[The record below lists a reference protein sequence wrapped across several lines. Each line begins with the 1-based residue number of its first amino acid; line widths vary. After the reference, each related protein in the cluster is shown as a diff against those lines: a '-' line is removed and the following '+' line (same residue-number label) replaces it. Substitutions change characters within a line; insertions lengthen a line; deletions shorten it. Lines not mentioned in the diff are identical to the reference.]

1 MLYSHKYRNL
11 QEVGGMSLLDAHKG
25 YEYQDLFTAYHIIN
39 MLLTDDSAIFKID
52 QKESENDKFDDMTII
67 TSDSIM
73 KRQIKYSDNKI
84 FEKADLSS
92 EKYDLALD
100 TLFRS
105 WQELPQDKNIDIRIC
120 LAWELLVDSHDLD
133 FLIEQDITNL
143 YKSND
148 VKVLKIDLES
158 IWPSDGI
165 PISSWRRLREKSTD
179 IDRCEFEKFIND
191 LTIEVNLPKSSTDF
205 TNPGDLENLVIK
217 SLRLFGIGKFPN
229 DKKSVVDVAMH
240 LIYIIKGLRAR
251 GEAIKLTKLIFDL
264 GLMKSYGNI
273 EQSFKIDSGINVLN
287 STKYHQ
293 FKDFVFTNNKVGLL
307 GEPGSGKSWFIQNFI
322 NFLDEKDIKVI
333 QHYCYTGI
341 DDLYEKERITI
352 NVFLA
357 NLINDIIEAFPYLE
371 SYKLSKYGVDFDELQ
386 VLISHIQEEVVLI
399 VDGLDHIGRIYSFH
413 KETMKQIDTEIVEV
427 ISRLMFPDNVKVIL
441 ASQPVTEVI
450 NLCNHNF
457 KEFSVKPWDIG
468 EVKEFITNNG
478 LTDVEMDFH
487 YMLSD
492 LLIEKSSGNPLYL
505 TYLVNEL
512 SKYSHIMI
520 TRELIEGF
528 PTYNNNLE
536 NYYSFLMTKL
546 SESQRVPQ
554 ILAGSP
560 FPLTESE
567 LKEITFLG
575 VYVSESLEVIRS
587 ILSYNSCSGGYII
600 YHESFRRY
608 VLELLEQN
616 EVSVDKA
623 IYSYLIDWLK
633 NRGFYE
639 DRKSYLNLLGL
650 LFEAKRYDEILEYCN
665 KEFVVDSVFYGNNIN
680 SIKSNF
686 EILMKTS
693 CKAKNYGDLIICT
706 ELSSMIYSLE
716 YSFDENSQYY
726 YLGLGLINGF
736 EKLKNI
742 LVYEGR
748 NALSCTE
755 GLKVCYLCSENNVI
769 PEWDEYIKL
778 LIESK
783 KSNQVVRK
791 SHDEQL
797 EEYKYFICA
806 CLDTGRNM
814 LDKIEKVAVEGAYD
828 NRAII
833 ITEYSRRGLVEELK
847 ELINQLEEQEHWIE
861 SIDVFFGKY
870 TIDEQY
876 LDTALER
883 LLHSDSYSNDTL
895 IALDYYISN
904 IEWIITNHSH
914 KLNYFLKC
922 AEDRNWYYNWLIYV
936 FKVSKVIVEAK
947 KNGSIDESKLIEA
960 YLWLT
965 KDMECFKG
973 EPRTCDLY
981 KYETIIFESIVS
993 PLELVS
999 NESTWRKILSLIA
1012 EMSSKT
1018 MTTLRGSTGG
1028 PLPTYKLFDLFLEIA
1043 NDINCTVL
1051 TEIFEEKIGDED
1063 KRRFYS
1069 YLCDYSLKH
1078 AIILAKGGQL
1088 DKAKVEFRRGVEY
1101 LLSYSFRKDRTLSR
1115 LIDSVESIYK
1125 IDEETGIKN
1134 ILRLKAL
1141 ADTVVYHTD
1150 GRSTQTYPK
1159 EWFEVLARTDRDVAM
1174 THLSYELL
1182 NSPNYW
1188 VLEESLDNLLEIM
1201 NSEVDPMI
1209 ENSLFRTRPNEI
1221 SSSTISSYLNNI
1233 RVLSNTSQMELARV
1247 SMRELLNRY
1256 PKGIYEDDYEQIKGL
1271 CEQLNV
1277 EFNSE
1282 IILDCSS
1289 NRKYDIGARKKFSY
1303 DKRVRHLSF
1312 DVMSFGEI
1320 LEYIINFGIKESEIQ
1335 GFYIYLQSINELS
1348 NDSKMFISNLIKH
1361 TYDRR
1366 SDDKSKER
1374 ILRVIDALDLDSG
1387 VMAYIYVSMFLNHK
1401 DGWYNRLT
1409 ETAYYIKAVEYNREV
1424 TEEHFFE
1431 YFYNNLY
1438 SVDYNLAVGDKI
1450 INALT
1455 LVGYDGEL
1463 IIQYWEL
1470 LFEIIN
1476 FRLSGQYDYNYK
1488 EIVQKSKELSSKEKA
1503 MFLLLTRLKYGE
1515 ANRYR
1520 WVISSF
1526 NKMLEQP
1533 EYRIC
1538 FIKPFKHYIEKKDQF
1553 IDYSLIILLWLIRKW
1568 FTKEELHKTTLV
1580 NDLLSIYPTGNGVVD
1595 YLIRNIT
1602 GLKDERNYEE
1612 YVHSYDGGDE
1622 KINYF
1627 IEILSEADNRV
1638 ALLKDRGVDI
1648 GNIVKNYFLEITDKT
1663 TRENLQDIIYDS
1675 SYSVLVPNVYFY
1687 DIFMKHMSSEVE
1699 AFINGFVGLPFW
1711 GEIEEEMNEILIDD
1725 IEYVIANCNSIS
1737 PRPRDI
1743 TIPEEVSDSITDVYS
1758 QEWISLAYYERWYS
1772 KRERYKNNLGENI
1785 DSTIIISGVV
1795 FTDEEKIVPLMKL
1808 KEEYRIY
1815 DENNE
1820 FSKTD
1825 YLKRVSL
1832 LVASNLKIN
1841 EDIYL
1846 TFRPYDYLSIRG
1858 DVLNVL
1864 GIKITDNGEGIVGI
1878 DRTGETVVKYS
1889 KWEVCFDD
1897 IDTGSYRIPYI
1908 IGSEVK
1914 VKRVVYDEICKL
1926 FSREAKRFTIKL
1938 ET

>member
-1 MLYSHKYRNL
+1 
-11 QEVGGMSLLDAHKG
+11 MSLLDAHKG

-52 QKESENDKFDDMTII
+52 QKESENDKFDDITII

-73 KRQIKYSDNKI
+73 KKQIKYSDNKI

-105 WQELPQDKNIDIRIC
+105 WQELPKDKNIDIRIC
-120 LAWELLVDSHDLD
+120 LAWELLVDSQDID
-133 FLIEQDITNL
+133 FLIEQDVTNL

-148 VKVLKIDLES
+148 VKVLKINLES

-165 PISSWRRLREKSTD
+165 PISSWRRLRGKSTD
-179 IDRCEFEKFIND
+179 INRDEFQKFIND

-205 TNPGDLENLVIK
+205 TNPGDLENLVIND
-217 SLRLFGIGKFPN
+217 LRLFGIGKFPN
-229 DKKSVVDVAMH
+229 DKKSVVDVSMH

-251 GEAIKLTKLIFDL
+251 GEVIELNKLIFDL
-264 GLMKSYGNI
+264 GLKKSYGNI
-273 EQSFKIDSGINVLN
+273 EQSFKIDRSINVLN
-287 STKYHQ
+287 STRYHE
-293 FKDFVFTNNKVGLL
+293 FKDFVFTNNKVCLL

-322 NFLDEKDIKVI
+322 SFLDEQGIKVI

-357 NLINDIIEAFPYLE
+357 NLISDIIEAFPHLE

-386 VLISHIQEEVVLI
+386 VLINNIKEEVVLI
-399 VDGLDHIGRIYSFH
+399 VDGLDHIGRIYSFY
-413 KETMKQIDTEIVEV
+413 KKTMKQIETEIVEV
-427 ISRLMFPDNVKVIL
+427 ISRLRFPDNVKVIL
-441 ASQPVTEVI
+441 ASQPITEVI

-457 KEFSVKPWDIG
+457 KGFSVKPWDIG
-468 EVKEFITNNG
+468 EVKEFIINNS
-478 LTDVEMDFH
+478 LTDVELDFH
-487 YMLSD
+487 CMLSD

-512 SKYSHIMI
+512 SKYTHVMI
-520 TRELIEGF
+520 TRKLIEGF
-528 PTYNNNLE
+528 PAYNTNLE

-546 SESQRVPQ
+546 SESQKVPQ

-567 LKEITFLG
+567 LKEITSLG
-575 VYVSESLEVIRS
+575 VYVSKSLEAIRS
-587 ILSYNSCSGGYII
+587 ILSYSSCSGGYKI

-608 VLELLEQN
+608 VLELLEEN

-633 NRGFYE
+633 KKGFYE

-650 LFEAKRYDEILEYCN
+650 LFEAKRYEEILEYCN

-680 SIKSNF
+680 SIKRNF

-693 CKAKNYGDLIICT
+693 CKAKNYGAVIICT
-706 ELSSMIYSLE
+706 ELSNMIYSLE
-716 YSFDENSQYY
+716 YAFDENSQYY

-736 EKLKNI
+736 EKLENI

-769 PEWDEYIKL
+769 PEWDKYIRL

-783 KSNQVVRK
+783 KSNQIVQK
-791 SHDEQL
+791 SYDEQL
-797 EEYKYFICA
+797 EEYRYFICA

-814 LDKIEKVAVEGAYD
+814 IDKIEKVAVKDAYD
-828 NRAII
+828 KRTVI
-833 ITEYSRRGLVEELK
+833 ITEYSRRGLIEELK
-847 ELINQLEEQEHWIE
+847 VLVNQLEEQEHWRE
-861 SIDVFFGKY
+861 SIDVFEGKY
-870 TIDEQY
+870 IIDEQY
-876 LDTALER
+876 LDTALEI
-883 LLHSDSYSNDTL
+883 LLDSDSYSNDTL
-895 IALDYYISN
+895 IALNYYISN
-904 IEWIITNHSH
+904 IEWIITNHSN
-914 KLNYFLKC
+914 KLNDFIKC
-922 AEDRNWYYNWLIYV
+922 VENRNWYYNWLIYV

-947 KNGSIDESKLIEA
+947 ENKSIDELKLIEA

-973 EPRTCDLY
+973 KPRTCDLY
-981 KYETIIFESIVS
+981 NYNTIIFESIVS

-999 NESTWRKILSLIA
+999 TESTWRTILGLIA

-1018 MTTLRGSTGG
+1018 MTTLMGATCG
-1028 PLPTYKLFDLFLEIA
+1028 PLPTYKLFELFLVIA

-1069 YLCDYSLKH
+1069 YLADYSFKH
-1078 AIILAKGGQL
+1078 AIILSKGGRL
-1088 DKAKVEFRRGVEY
+1088 DKAKFEFRRGVEY

-1125 IDEETGIKN
+1125 IDEETGIQN
-1134 ILRLKAL
+1134 ILRLKPL
-1141 ADTVVYHTD
+1141 ADAVVYHTD

-1159 EWFEVLARTDRDVAM
+1159 EWFEVLARTNRDIAM
-1174 THLSYELL
+1174 TYLSYELL
-1182 NSPNYW
+1182 DSPNYW
-1188 VLEESLDNLLEIM
+1188 ALEESLDNLLEIM
-1201 NSEVDPMI
+1201 NSEVDPII
-1209 ENSLFRTRPNEI
+1209 ENSLFKTRPNEI
-1221 SSSTISSYLNNI
+1221 SPSTISSYLNNI
-1233 RVLSNTSQMELARV
+1233 RVLSNNSQKELARV
-1247 SMRELLNRY
+1247 SMRELINRY
-1256 PKGIYEDDYEQIKGL
+1256 PKGIYEDDYEKIEGL

-1282 IILDCSS
+1282 IILNRSS
-1289 NRKYDIGARKKFSY
+1289 NRTYDIGRGKKFSY
-1303 DKRVRHLSF
+1303 DKHVSRLSF
-1312 DVMSFGEI
+1312 DVMSFEEI
-1320 LEYIINFGIKESEIQ
+1320 LEYIVDFGINESDIQ
-1335 GFYIYLQSINELS
+1335 GLYIYLQSISELS
-1348 NDSKMFISNLIKH
+1348 DDSKMFINNLIKH
-1361 TYDRR
+1361 IYDRR
-1366 SDDKSKER
+1366 SDDESRER
-1374 ILRVIDALDLDSG
+1374 ILKVIDALDLNSE
-1387 VMAYIYVSMFLNHK
+1387 VMAYIYIAMFLNHK
-1401 DGWYNRLT
+1401 DGWYQRLT
-1409 ETAYYIKAVEYNREV
+1409 ETGYYIKAVEYNREV
-1424 TEEHFFE
+1424 AEEYFFE

-1455 LVGYDGEL
+1455 VVGYDGEL
-1463 IIQYWEL
+1463 ILHYWES

-1488 EIVQKSKELSSKEKA
+1488 EIVEKSKEFSSIEKA

-1520 WVISSF
+1520 WIISSL

-1533 EYRIC
+1533 EYRIS
-1538 FIKPFKHYIEKKDQF
+1538 FIKPFKRYIEKKDRF

-1568 FTKEELHKTTLV
+1568 FTEEELRKNNLI
-1580 NDLLSIYPTGNGVVD
+1580 NDLLSIYPTDNGIVN
-1595 YLIRNIT
+1595 YLIRKIT
-1602 GLKDERNYEE
+1602 GLKDERNYEK
-1612 YVHSYDGGDE
+1612 YVHSYDGGDNN
-1622 KINYF
+1622 INYF
-1627 IEILSEADNRV
+1627 IEILTETDNRV
-1638 ALLKDRGVDI
+1638 ALLKDSDVDV
-1648 GNIVKNYFLEITDKT
+1648 GNIAKNYFREINDKS
-1663 TRENLQDIIYDS
+1663 TRENIQDIIYDK

-1687 DIFMKHMSSEVE
+1687 DILMKHMSREVE
-1699 AFINGFVGLPFW
+1699 AFLNGFVELPFLS
-1711 GEIEEEMNEILIDD
+1711 EIEEKMNEILIDD
-1725 IEYVIANCNSIS
+1725 IEYLIANCNSII
-1737 PRPRDI
+1737 PRPLDI
-1743 TIPEEVSDSITDVYS
+1743 NMPEEVTDSITDVYS
-1758 QEWISLAYYERWYS
+1758 EEWISLAYYERCYN
-1772 KRERYKNNLGENI
+1772 KREKYKNNLIENI
-1785 DSTIIISGVV
+1785 DSTIVISGVV
-1795 FTDEEKIVPLMKL
+1795 FTDKEDVVPLMKL
-1808 KEEYRIY
+1808 KKEYRLY

-1820 FSKTD
+1820 FIKPD
-1825 YLKRVSL
+1825 YLKRNSL

-1858 DVLNVL
+1858 EILDVL
-1864 GIKITDNGEGIVGI
+1864 GIKITDNGEGIIGI

-1897 IDTGSYRIPYI
+1897 VDTGSYRVPYI

-1914 VKRVVYDEICKL
+1914 VKRVVYDAICKL

-1938 ET
+1938 

>member
-1 MLYSHKYRNL
+1 M
-11 QEVGGMSLLDAHKG
+11 EGGVVSLLDAHKG

-52 QKESENDKFDDMTII
+52 QKESVNDKFDDLTII

-73 KRQIKYSDNKI
+73 KRQIKYSDSKI

-105 WQELPQDKNIDIRIC
+105 WQELPQDKKIDIRIC
-120 LAWELLVDSHDLD
+120 LAWELLVDSQDLD
-133 FLIEQDITNL
+133 FLVEQDITNF
-143 YKSND
+143 YQSND
-148 VKVLKIDLES
+148 VKVLKIDIEN

-165 PISSWRRLREKSTD
+165 PISSWRRLRGKSTE
-179 IDRCEFEKFIND
+179 INRCEFENFIND

-205 TNPGDLENLVIK
+205 ANPGDLENLVIK
-217 SLRLFGIGKFPN
+217 SLRLFGVGKFPN

-240 LIYIIKGLRAR
+240 LMYIIKGLRAR
-251 GEAIKLTKLIFDL
+251 GEVIELTKVIFDL

-273 EQSFKIDSGINVLN
+273 EQSFKIDRGINVLN
-287 STKYHQ
+287 STKYHE
-293 FKDFVFTNNKVGLL
+293 FKEFVFINNKVGLL

-322 NFLDEKDIKVI
+322 DFLDEQDIKVV

-357 NLINDIIEAFPYLE
+357 NLINDIIESFPYLE
-371 SYKLSKYGVDFDELQ
+371 SCKSSKYGVDFDELQ
-386 VLISHIQEEVVLI
+386 VLINHIQEEVVLI

-413 KETMKQIDTEIVEV
+413 KETMKQIDTKIVEV
-427 ISRLMFPDNVKVIL
+427 ISRLVFPDNVKVVL

-450 NLCNHNF
+450 NLCDHDF

-478 LTDVEMDFH
+478 LTDVELDYH
-487 YMLSD
+487 CMLSD

-512 SKYSHIMI
+512 SKYCHVMM

-567 LKEITFLG
+567 LKEITNLG
-575 VYVSESLEVIRS
+575 AYVSESLEVIRC

-608 VLELLEQN
+608 VLELLEKN

-639 DRKSYLNLLGL
+639 DRKSYLNLLVL
-650 LFEAKRYDEILEYCN
+650 LFESKRYDEILEYCN

-680 SIKSNF
+680 SLKSNF

-693 CKAKNYGDLIICT
+693 CKVKDYGAVIICT
-706 ELSSMIYSLE
+706 ELSNMIYSLE

-769 PEWDEYIKL
+769 PKWDEYIKL

-783 KSNQVVRK
+783 KSNQVERK
-791 SHDEQL
+791 SHDERL

-828 NRAII
+828 HREVI

-847 ELINQLEEQEHWIE
+847 ELVNQLQEQEHWIK
-861 SIDVFFGKY
+861 SIDVFFGEY
-870 TIDEQY
+870 IIDEQY
-876 LDTALER
+876 LDTALEK
-883 LLHSDSYSNDTL
+883 LLHSDSYSDDTL
-895 IALDYYISN
+895 TALDYYFSN
-904 IEWIITNHSH
+904 IEWIITNNSD
-914 KLNYFLKC
+914 KLNEFVKSIGN
-922 AEDRNWYYNWLIYV
+922 RNWYYNWLIYV
-936 FKVSKVIVEAK
+936 YEVSKVIVEAK
-947 KNGSIDESKLIEA
+947 ETESIDDSRLIEA
-960 YLWLT
+960 YSWLT

-973 EPRTCDLY
+973 KPRTCDLY

-993 PLELVS
+993 PLEFVS
-999 NESTWRKILSLIA
+999 NESTWRTILGLIA
-1012 EMSSKT
+1012 EMSSQT
-1018 MTTLRGSTGG
+1018 MTTLSGSTGG

-1043 NDINCTVL
+1043 NDTNCAVL
-1051 TEIFEEKIGDED
+1051 TEIFEDKIGDED

-1069 YLCDYSLKH
+1069 YLADYRLKH
-1078 AIILAKGGQL
+1078 AIILAKSGRL
-1088 DKAKVEFRRGVEY
+1088 DRAKVEFRRGVEY

-1125 IDEETGIKN
+1125 IDEETGIQN
-1134 ILRLKAL
+1134 ILRLKPL
-1141 ADTVVYHTD
+1141 ADAVVYHTD
-1150 GRSTQTYPK
+1150 GRSTKTYQK
-1159 EWFEVLARTDRDVAM
+1159 EWFEVLARTDRDIAL
-1174 THLSYELL
+1174 TYLSYELL
-1182 NSPNYW
+1182 DSRNYW
-1188 VLEESLDNLLEIM
+1188 ILEESFDSLLEIM
-1201 NSEVDPMI
+1201 NSEVDPLI
-1209 ENSLFRTRPNEI
+1209 ENALFRTRPNNL
-1221 SSSTISSYLNNI
+1221 SSSTIRSYLNNI
-1233 RVLSNTSQMELARV
+1233 RVLITNSQIELARL

-1256 PKGIYEDDYEQIKGL
+1256 PNGIYKDDYEEIKGL
-1271 CEQLNV
+1271 CEELNL

-1282 IILDCSS
+1282 IKLDRSS
-1289 NRKYDIGARKKFSY
+1289 NRKYDRDGANKISY
-1303 DKRVRHLSF
+1303 DKHVRNSSF
-1312 DVMSFGEI
+1312 DVMSFEEI

-1335 GFYIYLQSINELS
+1335 GLYIYLQSIHELN

-1366 SDDKSKER
+1366 SDDKNRER
-1374 ILRVIDALDLDSG
+1374 ILRVVDALSLDSG

-1401 DGWYNRLT
+1401 DGWYHRLT

-1424 TEEHFFE
+1424 AEEHFFE

-1438 SVDYNLAVGDKI
+1438 SVDYNLAVGDEI

-1455 LVGYDGEL
+1455 AIGYDGEL
-1463 IIQYWEL
+1463 IIRYWES

-1476 FRLSGQYDYNYK
+1476 FRLSGQYDYNSE
-1488 EIVQKSKELSSKEKA
+1488 EIVEKSKELSSIEKA

-1520 WVISSF
+1520 WIISSLD
-1526 NKMLEQP
+1526 KMLEQP
-1533 EYRIC
+1533 KYRIC
-1538 FIKPFKHYIEKKDQF
+1538 FIKPFKRYIEKMDLF
-1553 IDYSLIILLWLIRKW
+1553 IDYSLIVLLWLIRRW
-1568 FTKEELHKTTLV
+1568 FTKDELHENTLV
-1580 NDLLSIYPTGNGVVD
+1580 NDILISVYPTDNGTVD

-1602 GLKDERNYEE
+1602 GLKSERNYEE
-1612 YVHSYDGGDE
+1612 YVHSYDGGDDN
-1622 KINYF
+1622 INYF
-1627 IEILSEADNRV
+1627 IGILIESDNRV

-1648 GNIVKNYFLEITDKT
+1648 GNIAKNYFLEITDKD
-1663 TRENLQDIIYDS
+1663 TRENLQDIIYDR

-1687 DIFMKHMSSEVE
+1687 DIFMKHMSREVE
-1699 AFINGFVGLPFW
+1699 AFMNGFVGHPFFSM
-1711 GEIEEEMNEILIDD
+1711 IEEEMNEILIDD
-1725 IEYVIANCNSIS
+1725 IEYIIANCNSII
-1737 PRPRDI
+1737 PRPSDI
-1743 TIPEEVSDSITDVYS
+1743 AMPEEINDSINDVYS

-1772 KRERYKNNLGENI
+1772 KRERHKNNYGENT
-1785 DSTIIISGVV
+1785 DSTIIISGVG
-1795 FTDEEKIVPLMKL
+1795 FTDEEDVVPLLKL
-1808 KEEYRIY
+1808 KEEYRLY
-1815 DENNE
+1815 DENHA
-1820 FSKTD
+1820 FGKID
-1825 YLKRVSL
+1825 DLKRVPL
-1832 LVASNLKIN
+1832 LIASDLKIH

-1858 DVLNVL
+1858 DILDVL

-1878 DRTGETVVKYS
+1878 DRTGEVVVKYS

-1897 IDTGSYRIPYI
+1897 IDTGSYRVPYM

-1914 VKRVVYDEICKL
+1914 VKRVVYNEICKL
-1926 FSREAKRFTIKL
+1926 FSREAKRFTMKL
-1938 ET
+1938 